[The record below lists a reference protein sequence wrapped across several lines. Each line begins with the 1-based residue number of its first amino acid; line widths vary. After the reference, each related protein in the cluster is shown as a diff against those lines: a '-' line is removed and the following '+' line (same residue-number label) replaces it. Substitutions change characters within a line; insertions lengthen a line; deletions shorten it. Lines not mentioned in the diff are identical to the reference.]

1 MRLLNRKTRNDYRKL
16 YETELNNRKLYEER
30 YKQIYEQHIENQK
43 MIKELQKEITNLK
56 IELIDKEG
64 FLNQETEAKE
74 ALKKE
79 RTKLRREI
87 TILKK
92 EMNRYGE

>member
-16 YETELNNRKLYEER
+16 YEIELNNRRLYEDR

-64 FLNQETEAKE
+64 FLNQEKEAKE

-79 RTKLRREI
+79 RTQLRKKI
-87 TILKK
+87 TELGGDWKNGK
-92 EMNRYGE
+92 

>member
-92 EMNRYGE
+92 EMNMYGE